1 MITPAY
7 GLTSTERVLP
17 RMALDFTTGTLD
29 PRVTVTRA
37 LNTAT
42 RTNSSGYIESVNA
55 DLPRFDYDPSTL
67 APKGLLIEETRQN
80 LFLYS
85 DQFND
90 AYWSKGNTN
99 ITPNA
104 VVSPDNTTNADAMIT
119 TSTTGVFY
127 VLRSVTTTAAA
138 HTFTIYAKPS
148 EPNGYNFLFLF
159 NGTIGQGRVFNVS
172 NGTKGG
178 TAGNSAPTSDSITPV
193 GNGFYRCSITVTCT
207 AAANSFRAYVMSTDA
222 ATASFTADGVS
233 GLYLYGAQLELGAFA
248 TSYIPTTSTSL
259 TRNADVVTMSG
270 TNLTNWYNA
279 TESTLIFEFQ
289 RALLSKESYALS
301 LQEGNTTNII
311 SFIANADNTLTAQVR
326 DSVAGVT
333 FTEPKA
339 LTGGIMK
346 VGIAAAAN
354 NTIASWDGVLGTQD
368 TTVTMPSSPATVL
381 NIGFVNTNYGYLNGY
396 VRKISYWGYRITNAE
411 LQAFTK

>member
-1 MITPAY
+1 
-7 GLTSTERVLP
+7 
-17 RMALDFTTGTLD
+17 
-29 PRVTVTRA
+29 
-37 LNTAT
+37 
-42 RTNSSGYIESVNA
+42 
-55 DLPRFDYDPSTL
+55 
-67 APKGLLIEETRQN
+67 
-80 LFLYS
+80 
-85 DQFND
+85 
-90 AYWSKGNTN
+90 
-99 ITPNA
+99 
-104 VVSPDNTTNADAMIT
+104 
-119 TSTTGVFY
+119 
-127 VLRSVTTTAAA
+127 
-138 HTFTIYAKPS
+138 
-148 EPNGYNFLFLF
+148 
-159 NGTIGQGRVFNVS
+159 
-172 NGTKGG
+172 
-178 TAGNSAPTSDSITPV
+178 
-193 GNGFYRCSITVTCT
+193 
-207 AAANSFRAYVMSTDA
+207 
-222 ATASFTADGVS
+222 
-233 GLYLYGAQLELGAFA
+233 
-248 TSYIPTTSTSL
+248 
-259 TRNADVVTMSG
+259 MSG